1 MVAIRMRE
9 DPEARFVTELRAWM
23 SRDSTMT
30 RKTVAE
36 ISRASEADVANWEA
50 GTDLP
55 LRWQFSRLSAAH
67 FQFRQLKN
75 SLPDDDTI
83 KERRKNR
90 LREKAAQ
97 REKERAANA
106 AEIGAPAPQV
116 VVTPQTAIQPPPS
129 DARKPRTF
137 GEALYQRRL
146 REGISKHDLAKT
158 LSYGDFSTTNTSVG
172 RWERDGGIPREAVD
186 RLYLLWPEL
195 RDTPPL
201 FIGHRHPSVPKP
213 MEPME
218 APILM
223 NERAPKPEPPAEPM
237 PAKPMPMGS
246 PITQNSTATEFL
258 AKFLR
263 DRGGRAKAN
272 AIKEAAAAR
281 NITIPALNEAK
292 LKLGVTR
299 ERTGFGGEG
308 FWEWVMP
315 AKGAAADALADAPI
329 MLPFPPEQ
337 VQLRRAVTTNAV
349 EQFRA
354 RYLGTG
360 PNRINYTKVGI
371 QFLIDTLADTAIRQG
386 RFETIHDD
394 GAVIQLAAIPGTR
407 VKEMFWVAITDARP
421 PTDHAEVILSVFPAD
436 PAILR
441 NHSPSINTPFK
452 QLAPALFELRQSL
465 RDAADKQAQTVSS
478 MHTVNTKTVVTSPAP
493 RPTPVEAPAPMAPIR
508 PVNPPQAPSMPPI
521 QLRGPAP
528 TTADDPEQL
537 GALYGREVKKMREM
551 QGELAKAMEIV
562 KGLEKSIETQ
572 RVHVDQI
579 RKKLFES

>member
-9 DPEARFVTELRAWM
+9 DAESRFVTELRAWM
-23 SRDSTMT
+23 SRDSGMT

-50 GTDLP
+50 GLDLP

-67 FQFRQLKN
+67 FQFRQIKN
-75 SLPDDDTI
+75 LLPDDDTI
-83 KERRKNR
+83 KERRKAR

-106 AEIGAPAPQV
+106 VEIGASVPQV
-116 VVTPQTAIQPPPS
+116 VETPQTATQQPLPF
-129 DARKPRTF
+129 DHTKKPKTF
-137 GEALYQRRL
+137 GEALYQRRI
-146 REGISKHDLAKT
+146 REGLSKHDLAKT

-195 RDTPPL
+195 RETPPL
-201 FIGHRHPSVPKP
+201 FIGHRHQTVPKP
-213 MEPME
+213 EPME
-218 APILM
+218 APILI
-223 NERAPKPEPPAEPM
+223 NERAPKPEPRAEPM
-237 PAKPMPMGS
+237 PAKPMPKGS
-246 PITQNSTATEFL
+246 PITQNSNATEFL

-272 AIKEAAAAR
+272 AIKEVAAQK

-308 FWEWVMP
+308 FWEWVLP

-329 MLPFPPEQ
+329 MLPYPPEQ

-349 EQFRA
+349 DQFRA
-354 RYLGTG
+354 KYLGTG

-371 QFLIDTLADTAIRQG
+371 QFLIDTLAETAVRQG
-386 RFETIHDD
+386 RFETIHED
-394 GAVIQLAAIPGTR
+394 GAVIQLAAIPGIR
-407 VKEMFWVAITDARP
+407 KEMFWVAITDAREP
-421 PTDHAEVILSVFPAD
+421 SDHAEVILSVFPAD

-441 NHSPSINTPFK
+441 NNSPAINTPFK
-452 QLAPALFELRQSL
+452 QLSPALFELRKSL

-478 MHTVNTKTVVTSPAP
+478 MHTVNTKTVITSPAS
-493 RPTPVEAPAPMAPIR
+493 RPTTVTVEAPVPPIR
-508 PVNPPQAPSMPPI
+508 PVNPPQAASAMAI
-521 QLRGPAP
+521 QTRGEP
-528 TTADDPEQL
+528 TISDDPEQL
-537 GALYGREVKKMREM
+537 GALYGREVKKGREM
-551 QGELAKAMEIV
+551 QAELAKAMEVV
-562 KGLEKSIETQ
+562 KGLEKAIETQ
-572 RVHVDQI
+572 QGYINQI